1 MATRVAEVPPPEDPL
16 ARLRREANGRLSML
30 RAPGANA
37 RLARAAR
44 RPMRLRGL
52 RAGAPEPVDVDAGA
66 VLLKAARHTARWLG
80 LEPEV
85 FHTATGL
92 AWDGAVPP
100 ALDSAEWTRC
110 LALVRLGGRLEAKLG
125 RRGVVRA
132 WLTVQNLQLRPTPL
146 AVLARPD
153 GLSSLNAYLDAYER

>member
-1 MATRVAEVPPPEDPL
+1 
-16 ARLRREANGRLSML
+16 ML

-37 RLARAAR
+37 RLARVAR
-44 RPMRLRGL
+44 RPVRLRGL
-52 RAGAPEPVDVDAGA
+52 KAGAAEPVDVDAGA

-100 ALDSAEWTRC
+100 ALESAEWTRC

-132 WLTVQNLQLRPTPL
+132 WLTGQNLELRPTPL
-146 AVLARPD
+146 TVLAQAG
-153 GLSSLNAYLDAYER
+153 GLAALHGYLDAFER

>member
-1 MATRVAEVPPPEDPL
+1 
-16 ARLRREANGRLSML
+16 ML

-44 RPMRLRGL
+44 RPVRLRGL
-52 RAGAPEPVDVDAGA
+52 KVGAPEPVEVDAGA
-66 VLLKAARHTARWLG
+66 VLLKAARHTAQWLS

-85 FHTATGL
+85 FPMATGL

-100 ALDSAEWTRC
+100 VLDSDEWARC

-132 WLTVQNLQLRPTPL
+132 WLTGQNLELSPTPL
-146 AVLARPD
+146 AVLARPN